1 MISQQS
7 AYLFAYTLAVSENN
21 AGGETI
27 VTAPTCGACGIVPGL
42 LYYLRTHEK
51 NIEDDDIIDALAVAG
66 VIGNLAK
73 VNASISGAEAGC
85 QAEVGVACAM
95 AAGAATFLLGGTTE
109 QIEYA
114 AGMAI
119 EHMLGLTCDPVK
131 GLVQVPCIERNAM
144 AASRALECA
153 EYALMTNTF
162 HIISYDEV
170 LMTMILTGE
179 DIEDTLRETSRAGL
193 AQTYNLDELAR
204 KQRIHD
210 LKSQLAGIQRRG
222 SINMQWG
229 QHESENEDALSM
241 GDLNISRS
249 NSINTNAEMTKE
261 DTMIMLDKSSIFDS
275 FY

>member
-1 MISQQS
+1 
-7 AYLFAYTLAVSENN
+7 
-21 AGGETI
+21 
-27 VTAPTCGACGIVPGL
+27 
-42 LYYLRTHEK
+42 
-51 NIEDDDIIDALAVAG
+51 
-66 VIGNLAK
+66 
-73 VNASISGAEAGC
+73 
-85 QAEVGVACAM
+85 
-95 AAGAATFLLGGTTE
+95 
-109 QIEYA
+109 
-114 AGMAI
+114 
-119 EHMLGLTCDPVK
+119 
-131 GLVQVPCIERNAM
+131 M

>member
-7 AYLFAYTLAVSENN
+7 AFLFAYTLAVSENN

>member
-1 MISQQS
+1 M
-7 AYLFAYTLAVSENN
+7 SENN
-21 AGGETI
+21 AGGETV

-42 LYYLRTHEK
+42 LYYLHKHQPSITD
-51 NIEDDDIIDALAVAG
+51 EDCIDALAVAG

-95 AAGAATFLLGGTTE
+95 AAGAACFLMGGTTE

-144 AASRALECA
+144 AAARALECA
-153 EYALMTNTF
+153 QYALMTNAF
-162 HIISYDEV
+162 HIISLDEV
-170 LMTMILTGE
+170 LMTMIMTGE

-193 AQTYNLDELAR
+193 AQTYNLDELAK
-204 KQRIHD
+204 KQRFAE
-210 LKSQLAGIQRRG
+210 LKSRLTGLQRQS
-222 SINMQWG
+222 SISMQWG
-229 QHESENEDALSM
+229 EERNENEGSENE
-241 GDLNISRS
+241 N
-249 NSINTNAEMTKE
+249 E
-261 DTMIMLDKSSIFDS
+261 DGEDGKKGVIDIRRSSISDLFG
-275 FY
+275 

>member
-1 MISQQS
+1 M
-7 AYLFAYTLAVSENN
+7 
-21 AGGETI
+21 
-27 VTAPTCGACGIVPGL
+27 TAPTCGACGIVPGL
-42 LYYLRTHEK
+42 LYYLHKHQSSITD
-51 NIEDDDIIDALAVAG
+51 EDCIDALAVAG

-95 AAGAATFLLGGTTE
+95 AAAAACFLLGGSTE

-144 AASRALECA
+144 AAARALECA
-153 EYALMTNTF
+153 QYALMTNAF
-162 HIISYDEV
+162 HIISFDEV
-170 LMTMILTGE
+170 VMTMILTGE

-193 AQTYNLDELAR
+193 AQTYNLDELAK
-204 KQRIHD
+204 KQRLKD
-210 LKSQLAGIQRRG
+210 LKSQLRGIQRRS

-229 QHESENEDALSM
+229 QHESDNEDFM
-241 GDLNISRS
+241 NSRES
-249 NSINTNAEMTKE
+249 AEPTAAEEKGEKE
-261 DTMIMLDKSSIFDS
+261 MIMLDRNSTFDS

>member
-1 MISQQS
+1 M
-7 AYLFAYTLAVSENN
+7 V
-21 AGGETI
+21 

-42 LYYLRTHEK
+42 MYFLQKELQGITD
-51 NIEDDDIIDALAVAG
+51 EDIVDALAVAG
-66 VIGNLAK
+66 LIGNLAK

-95 AAGAATFLLGGTTE
+95 AAGAATFLMGGSTE

-114 AGMAI
+114 ASMAI

-144 AASRALECA
+144 AASRAFECA
-153 EYALMTNTF
+153 QYALMTSPF
-162 HIISYDEV
+162 HIISFDEV

-210 LKSQLAGIQRRG
+210 LKSQLSGIQRRS

-229 QHESENEDALSM
+229 QHESENEDSWSV
-241 GDLNISRS
+241 GDVNISRS
-249 NSINTNAEMTKE
+249 DSINTNAEMSRE
-261 DTMIMLDKSSIFDS
+261 ETMIMLDKSSLFDS